1 MLFCGTVNTQRLKL
15 ISTGPGIVPP
25 SGKSCRKLKSAS
37 IPHTLIS
44 SVARQNW
51 ALSGTWGY
59 TDISTVR
66 VKSAEKSEGGEK
78 KLHHLK
84 NMLHGLK

>member
-66 VKSAEKSEGGEK
+66 VKSAEKSEGGK
-78 KLHHLK
+78 RSSTI
-84 NMLHGLK
+84 